1 MTGGG
6 GLEPLSNWI
15 EFSTYENNI
24 LGYWAFDPVQNKNV
38 AGYREKKNC
47 VMANKHNQMEEG
59 IRML

>member
-6 GLEPLSNWI
+6 GLELLSNWI

-38 AGYREKKNC
+38 TGYREKKI
-47 VMANKHNQMEEG
+47 V
-59 IRML
+59 